1 MLILNWLQVYSHVQ
15 DLVNLLLSISPLVM
29 EKNWSI
35 NTTTKEAEG
44 AEAKAKA
51 AQAYTEEASKTLRG
65 RNICKMRSK
74 KNVFQVKKKNVLQG

>member
-1 MLILNWLQVYSHVQ
+1 
-15 DLVNLLLSISPLVM
+15 M

-65 RNICKMRSK
+65 RNICKM
-74 KNVFQVKKKNVLQG
+74 VTEE